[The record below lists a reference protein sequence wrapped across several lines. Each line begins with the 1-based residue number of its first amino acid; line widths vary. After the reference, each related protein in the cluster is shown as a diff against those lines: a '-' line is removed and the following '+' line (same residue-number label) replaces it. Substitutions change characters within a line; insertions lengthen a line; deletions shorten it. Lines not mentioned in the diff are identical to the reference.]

1 MWTPFKKHNNK
12 TNTVYIWHVVV
23 CVTCW
28 HEVFQMK
35 SFGTQFLNRDACL
48 FRVAQKK
55 CFLNQTCNSRQRYE
69 VSQCFIQSLYWC
81 GIYVKY
87 MYHAASNSGG
97 WAGVPIKNFV
107 FAPPSF
113 LVSLPYANTGIR
125 SNNVKHMWNQCELCH
140 SDKDVKHNHMRWC
153 ATETNAFAKS
163 FRGVSFRRFSFSHVC
178 ALPWGREW
186 VSLLQGLWCF
196 GLHVYVWC
204 FEF

>member
-81 GIYVKY
+81 GIHVKY

-125 SNNVKHMWNQCELCH
+125 SKNVKHECNQRCEIYQWTRCEAQ
-140 SDKDVKHNHMRWC
+140 SYVWC
-153 ATETNAFAKS
+153 AVVKTSRFPLDCQSGKTNAWDHS
-163 FRGVSFRRFSFSHVC
+163 FISCHVC
-178 ALPWGREW
+178 SVFSRGRER
-186 VSLLQGLWCF
+186 VSSCGLWCF
-196 GLHVYVWC
+196 WGWC
-204 FEF
+204 